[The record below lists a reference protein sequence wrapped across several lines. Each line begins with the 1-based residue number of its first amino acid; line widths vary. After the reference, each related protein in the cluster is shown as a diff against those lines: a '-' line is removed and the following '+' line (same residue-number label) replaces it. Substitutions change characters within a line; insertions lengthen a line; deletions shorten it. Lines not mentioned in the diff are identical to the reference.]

1 MLHLCRNLWPP
12 RVRWGFGLGLG
23 LVVALALAQVV
34 GLHQAASHPPAP
46 RRMHPVVFP
55 TEHPYDPDW
64 LEVQWLLNTKC
75 FGCHRPGTKQS
86 DLSSYEALL
95 QARTQDGEPVVVP
108 FEPDES
114 PLWHYVAWNPQAD
127 PDSTESDTP
136 LMPPE
141 MEHWLTAGQLRVLR
155 RWIARGA
162 LKYRLPPGCK
172 PRPVE
177 LDFPSAK
184 QCKVCHPR
192 QYEQWARS
200 MHAYAQHSPVMEAFT
215 RTLLERTSGTLG
227 TFCTRCHTPIGTSLG
242 EGGNLPNVYRSR
254 LSMEGVTCVVCH
266 RMKQQHYKS
275 SGRQFIQPGDVLTQ
289 CIYGPFEDPVRVPGD
304 HPSQGRPFI
313 KTSEFC
319 GTCHDVISPQGVR
332 LEEAFSEWRNSPAAK
347 QGITCQHCH
356 MGPVPGVPVPD
367 QQRPLGRAAEVPGVP
382 PEKLPLRRLSDHSFV
397 GPDYSLLP
405 DTEFPHKLDWMYE
418 VDYRQPERLT
428 PYQQKTLEQLRRR
441 NRRDL
446 AIARTLRYQLL
457 KNAAR
462 LEWALPQRVKP
473 GSRVKLRVA
482 VRSLFSGHNFPTGF
496 TAERQL
502 WVQVVV
508 RDSRG
513 RVVFRSGDLD
523 PNGDLRDE
531 HSYFVQTGKLP
542 ADHQL
547 LNFQSKFIVLGV
559 RGTERPV
566 ILAVNRDLSP
576 LNILR
581 PAVGISQSFG
591 RPQVFRIAKASL
603 PPLGRREH
611 VYRFRAPQECG
622 PLVVEARLCFRHL
635 PPSLLDRI
643 GIPHLKH
650 LLEIVVINQRRGVLQ
665 VGTFPA
671 ASAEPTPSRPAEV
684 VPLPQNTGRF
694 QFLAR

>member
-1 MLHLCRNLWPP
+1 MAHSRRRRPAAAFWLLGCGPVLMLVLAAGQW
-12 RVRWGFGLGLG
+12 WGLRRA
-23 LVVALALAQVV
+23 V
-34 GLHQAASHPPAP
+34 SEPPARP
-46 RRMHPVVFP
+46 RLHPVVFP
-55 TEHPYDPDW
+55 TDHPYDPDW
-64 LEVQWLLNTKC
+64 LEVLWVLNTKC
-75 FGCHRPGTKQS
+75 FGCHRPGQKQA
-86 DLSSYEALL
+86 DFSSYEALMA
-95 QARTQDGEPVVVP
+95 ARTQDGEPVVVP
-108 FEPDES
+108 FEPEES
-114 PLWHYVAWNPQAD
+114 PLWHYVSWNVQAD
-127 PDSTESDTP
+127 PDSPEADTP

-141 MEHWLTAGQLRVLR
+141 MEHWLTAGQLATLR

-177 LDFPSAK
+177 LDFPSAR

-192 QYEQWARS
+192 QYEQWSRS

-227 TFCTRCHTPIGTSLG
+227 TFCTRCHTPLGTALG
-242 EGGNLPNVYRSR
+242 EEGNLPNVYRSR

-266 RMKQQHYKS
+266 RMKQRHYKS
-275 SGRQFIQPGDVLTQ
+275 SGRQHIQPGGLLTE
-289 CIYGPFEDPVRVPGD
+289 CIYGPFEDPTRVPGD

-319 GTCHDVISPQGVR
+319 GTCHDVTLPLGVR

-356 MGPVPGVPVPD
+356 MGPVPGVPVRD
-367 QQRPLGRAAEVPGVP
+367 HQRPLGRAAVVPGVP
-382 PEKLPLRRLSDHSFV
+382 PERIPLRHLSDHSFV

-418 VDYRQPERLT
+418 VDYRRADLLT
-428 PYQQKTLEQLRRR
+428 PHQKKTLERLRRR

-446 AIARTLRYQLL
+446 EIARVQRYQLL

-462 LEWALPQRVKP
+462 LEWELPPHAHP
-473 GSRVKLRVA
+473 GGWVRLRVA

-502 WVQVVV
+502 WVQLIV
-508 RDSRG
+508 RDRQG

-566 ILAVNRDLSP
+566 ILSVNRDLSP

-581 PAVGISQSFG
+581 PAVGIAQSFG
-591 RPQVFRIAKASL
+591 RPQVFRVAKASL
-603 PPLGRREH
+603 PPLGRREW
-611 VYRFRAPQECG
+611 VYRFRVPAGCG
-622 PLVVEARLCFRHL
+622 PLAVEARLCFRHL

-650 LLEIVVINQRRGVLQ
+650 LLEVVVIDRRQGVIP
-665 VGTFPA
+665 VG
-671 ASAEPTPSRPAEV
+671 PSVSV
-684 VPLPQNTGRF
+684 VPLQPGAEPVPAPAEAEQ
-694 QFLAR
+694 ARGFPIRLR